1 MSADDLSQLQQKID
15 YLMDRQAI
23 LDCVALHARGHDRHD
38 ADIITAAYH
47 DDGYDEHGKA
57 INPGPAYAAWIN
69 PVHAAGSQNHLHN
82 ITTHTV
88 EIDGDTAH
96 AESYVLVTLLNHDG
110 ADGAVHQWS
119 LHRPARETR
128 RRVADRS
135 TPLDRRSDGLG
146 GRIRPDGPALHRA
159 GLSEGHAATGETC
172 PMRDP
177 YSWRRPH
184 PSCGDAQTRSG
195 RCGVA
200 PC

>member
-57 INPGPAYAAWIN
+57 INRGSEYAAWIN
-69 PVHAAGSQNHLHN
+69 PVHAAGSQSHLHN

-110 ADGAVHQWS
+110 ETARFINGRYIDRLEKRDGAWRIAV
-119 LHRPARETR
+119 R
-128 RRVADRS
+128 RS
-135 TPLDRRSDGLG
+135 TVEVMVSADASGLNHPLFTEQGYPKGTRDGRDLSYA
-146 GRIRPDGPALHRA
+146 RPLQLETPAPEL
-159 GLSEGHAATGETC
+159 
-172 PMRDP
+172 
-177 YSWRRPH
+177 W
-184 PSCGDAQTRSG
+184 
-195 RCGVA
+195 
-200 PC
+200 